1 MKKLAVI
8 FGVFVSSFGISQ
20 TIDELSIQI
29 VNESAEWAKTTKS
42 FKTGDNDEL
51 LVRGLLKNLL
61 TDSTTRYEYV
71 LRSPNIGNL
80 LVNGKGWKPDSE
92 LINFKVWI
100 ETLPVLDTNRYE
112 ILYRINSSMVLDPYG
127 NLFPNTTET
136 LYIKDKISGE
146 YIRSIGIRYT
156 HNNFRAINDRK
167 D

>member
-8 FGVFVSSFGISQ
+8 FAVFVSSFGFGQ
-20 TIDELSIQI
+20 TIDELSNQI
-29 VNESAEWAKTTKS
+29 VNESARWAETTKS

-100 ETLPVLDTNRYE
+100 ESLPVLDTTKYE
-112 ILYRINSSMVLDPYG
+112 ILYRIDSSMVLDQYG
-127 NLFPNTTET
+127 NPFPDTTET
-136 LYIKDKISGE
+136 VYIKDKISGK
-146 YIRSIGIRYT
+146 YIRRIGIVYT
-156 HNNFRAINDRK
+156 HNNFRAINDRN